1 MGHAAQSLKAEQLS
15 LKLVEVV
22 SGCQDSQSGL
32 FCFFFFL
39 LGLIENPYNLK
50 LKINCLVLWK
60 QMIKLHKKQQS

>member
-32 FCFFFFL
+32 FVFFFL

-50 LKINCLVLWK
+50 LNFNCLVLWK